1 MPIYESNKA
10 EKLKDPNYR
19 LKLWQDR
26 QDLVEEEEEVPKLI
40 AEETVY
46 PSYTIEELR
55 NNAGGMMDSAS
66 NVLGYFADHEKTF
79 FSALENKEQKPSAK
93 KIKAESPDIIEW
105 YRKEEVQ
112 IPTIFSRAATLEG
125 APEDVIRDYVKARGL
140 FEAAKIGGK
149 GYDWLETMGD
159 YGEAVVT
166 DVLTLASL
174 ATIPFTGGGSVASKT
189 AAQLLAK
196 EAVKAR
202 IKHTLKN
209 FVASRGNQVAAVE
222 GGVIVGLNDYA
233 VQTRNIAVGAQT
245 EIDKGS
251 VALNTVGGA
260 IVAPLIGAGLS
271 ETFKA
276 GFKGVKKTAK
286 GGKKL
291 FDYFLSP
298 LEKKK
303 IAQAASPE
311 NVASRDLAE
320 NGIDGD
326 LLDREQAV
334 TIDAERLGFNKEGSD
349 FIEGVFDVI
358 DDPSEVIKVVNTY
371 ARKEGL
377 SDDAVEE
384 MVEGILKS
392 GSPTKGR
399 IAQAIANTGHFIQ
412 KIPAYYG
419 GKISTLLDPYVGK
432 SSTMAQLQK
441 KFRYDQQRTILG
453 KRSAEGADYSEVLGE
468 VFGRNFVRYKKAFDP
483 ILVAT
488 YGWQRQRAYGKLSSA
503 VRGKLS
509 GDEII
514 DEAAKKIRLQLDD
527 TAKELQEVGLYE
539 EAELITGNYFPRLWN
554 RKAIKNNQ
562 VEFKNLLLK
571 VGEAKNAEEAD
582 DIILGMMTKKFD
594 AGDEGSFSGNSFL
607 SKRKFD
613 KITDD
618 TMFEKFLDND
628 ANNVLQSYYNSIS
641 KQIAKQ
647 KVFGATNFKGL
658 KEVHLTNIQKELR
671 DAGEQGLAETA
682 EKDLYSV
689 WSAQTGEGV
698 TTYGN
703 KAQFA
708 IDTVSTATR
717 IALLPL
723 ATLSSLTEV
732 LLNISRGGVG
742 GTLKNFGG
750 ALLEGGKVLTYNS
763 LDLLMKNHNMTKPEA
778 LRKMQK
784 FSIALDQSVA
794 DQVERL
800 SGDNVRH
807 WRKTNNVFFK
817 ANLLEPW
824 TKTVQL
830 TSFNIGRDIISNNLK
845 ALAKNQGEELTT
857 RLSTKR
863 DELLELGIDIDEGLK
878 WVNRTGGNVDAEDN
892 FMDLVD
898 RGAARYTNEIIL
910 NPSKESG
917 LRSKA
922 LSGNPLTTLL
932 FQLTAY
938 PSAFTNTVIKD
949 IAKRTTRNLSTGDIG
964 ASAQVVGTV
973 MALQAGGM
981 LNNYARNEMFNDGDK
996 TYKTDTEKV
1005 LEGAARWGGN
1015 GLYLDVLLRAK
1026 SQSERQGD
1034 IFAAGSALF
1043 GPTAGSTYKAIKTA
1057 NPGAYGPQVFP
1068 LYAALSKE
1076 DKAAVR
1082 AGAYEMGTELKE
1094 LLKVPKRSV
1103 YAKGGEVLDVP
1114 NTSKEPDERIDKM
1127 TGLPYNQQAGTAFTD
1142 VEDREDPLQR
1152 KAFVVGGIAK
1162 ILSKT
1167 IKDFSKR
1174 VVNDAEADEA
1184 AEEILKVYK
1193 SGDPDIPS
1201 ELDDEDFVAFLDLET
1216 KALLEEKHDLS
1227 MDQLRSKYP
1236 QFIGDKDELIMGEDF
1251 SRARG
1256 YTEDEIETYN
1266 IASELGDEL
1275 GDSAQEAT
1283 SNIQYILDS
1292 KGLTDKRPKS
1302 NVKESLSRLLAQKEA
1317 KHLALKDEEI
1327 PILEK
1332 GLGADY
1338 KEKIAALSPEDRS
1351 ILESLEV
1358 PDMPTRVE
1366 KVRDVDIENRDQALK
1381 DFIKDSKEKE
1391 PVFRGTSDAFDTDYE
1406 FSFAMPRELGTH
1418 VGTKG
1423 QAASLLTRPLPMNIT
1438 TFMGEVPEKTIDTAM
1453 KAGEIS
1459 NKAMTKGYINV
1470 KNPLVFEEDL
1480 GSWGAEELLAPNNI
1494 QDFVSLVA
1502 KQNNQKG
1509 VTSEVIG
1516 ASLKR
1521 KVIPYLDRFTEISMK
1536 GGSDTLEYSIH
1547 QAKLNKELQSFLK
1560 DFGFDSVKYKNQFEA
1575 RIEGE
1580 SPYSYILFEPEQ
1592 FKSTFAA
1599 RFDKADPRQNKADG
1613 GLLAKKDMSMYRADG
1628 SKKSNRGFIGQ
1639 VKNNV
1644 DGGIMTEASIGIEI
1658 EGKEVSMPAMV
1669 PTLTAKE
1676 IEILSNMKIEGN
1688 AKNIPRS
1695 IINKAIKHAKKRRAE
1710 GKSPF
1715 YQDGEEG

>member
-1 MPIYESNKA
+1 MPVFDL
-10 EKLKDPNYR
+10 EKKNPYADPLYTIS
-19 LKLWQDR
+19 LL
-26 QDLVEEEEEVPKLI
+26 EEEEKEEEVLVIP
-40 AEETVY
+40 ERPETVSDLRDSESFRENGRVVLEY
-46 PSYTIEELR
+46 LADNKNATEKIFSASLNLPDSPTDYIEFLR
-55 NNAGGMMDSAS
+55 DEDNRLPTLFMNAGLYEEAPE
-66 NVLGYFADHEKTF
+66 NVLKAYKNIRQRFDDADLGSFTEFMGAAGDITTDIVTDPVNF
-79 FSALENKEQKPSAK
+79 LGLLALPFSGGASGAARIGAQQLAK
-93 KIKAESPDIIEW
+93 KT
-105 YRKEEVQ
+105 VQ
-112 IPTIFSRAATLEG
+112 RNIAARLQAFATPATVG
-125 APEDVIRDYVKARGL
+125 AL
-140 FEAAKIGGK
+140 
-149 GYDWLETMGD
+149 
-159 YGEAVVT
+159 
-166 DVLTLASL
+166 
-174 ATIPFTGGGSVASKT
+174 
-189 AAQLLAK
+189 
-196 EAVKAR
+196 
-202 IKHTLKN
+202 
-209 FVASRGNQVAAVE
+209 E
-222 GGVIVGLNDYA
+222 GGVFGGLDDYGR
-233 VQTRNIAVGAQT
+233 QTRDIAVGLQEAT
-245 EIDKGS
+245 EIDKGR
-251 VALNTVGGA
+251 VALSAG
-260 IVAPLIGAGLS
+260 IGAGLGAGLGKLIDVGMS
-271 ETFKA
+271 KLDKKNIARAANPEET
-276 GFKGVKKTAK
+276 TAM
-286 GGKKL
+286 
-291 FDYFLSP
+291 
-298 LEKKK
+298 
-303 IAQAASPE
+303 
-311 NVASRDLAE
+311 DLAE
-320 NGIDGD
+320 QGMVGD
-326 LLDREQAV
+326 L
-334 TIDAERLGFNKEGSD
+334 IDKEGIKEAKERLGLDEDTTD
-349 FIEGVFDVI
+349 FIEGVFSII
-358 DDPSEVIKVVNTY
+358 DDE
-371 ARKEGL
+371 
-377 SDDAVEE
+377 DAVNEAVKKYAAKNNISQEGQEE
-384 MVEGILKS
+384 LLEDLMANFKES
-392 GSPTKGR
+392 GGSKGGVAASLNK
-399 IAQAIANTGHFIQ
+399 IVSLSKQA
-412 KIPAYYG
+412 PAYYG
-419 GKISTLLDPYVGK
+419 GRVSTFLDPYTAK
-432 SSTMAQLQK
+432 SETIKKLQR
-441 KFRYDQQRTILG
+441 KFRYDSQRTFFGDRVQEGQDYAETLG
-453 KRSAEGADYSEVLGE
+453 DTLGGYYVDMKEAIDPVL
-468 VFGRNFVRYKKAFDP
+468 VSNQGRNRDD
-483 ILVAT
+483 
-488 YGWQRQRAYGKLSSA
+488 AYRKLTAA
-503 VRGKLS
+503 VRGVKS
-509 GDEII
+509 NDTVI
-514 DEAAKKIRLQLDD
+514 DNAASRIRRGLDKAAEDLKEA
-527 TAKELQEVGLYE
+527 GLYDDASFIKE
-539 EAELITGNYFPRLWN
+539 NYFPRIWD
-554 RKAIKNNQ
+554 RKAIKDNEK
-562 VEFKNLLLK
+562 EFAQRLIKS
-571 VGEAKNAEEAD
+571 GEAKDGGEASN
-582 DIILGMMTKKFD
+582 IIASMLDKKEMY
-594 AGDEGSFSGNSFL
+594 GDEAGSGNFFL
-607 SKRKFD
+607 SKRKF
-613 KITDD
+613 KFTDD
-618 TMFEKFLDND
+618 ALFEKFLDSD
-628 ANNVLQSYYNSIS
+628 AQNVLNTYYNQIS
-641 KQIAKQ
+641 KQLARK
-647 KVFGATNFKGL
+647 KVFGATKWTDFEKL
-658 KEVHLTNIQKELR
+658 YRSEIEKELGPSESR
-671 DAGEQGLAETA
+671 KAI
-682 EKDLYSV
+682 KDLKTV
-689 WSAQTGEGV
+689 WMAQTGENATSSNLAIDSV
-698 TTYGN
+698 TTM
-703 KAQFA
+703 QR
-708 IDTVSTATR
+708 V
-717 IALLPL
+717 ALLPL
-723 ATLSSLTEV
+723 ATFSSLTEV
-732 LLNISRGGVG
+732 LLNLSRGGVYNTVKG
-742 GTLKNFGG
+742 FAKATKDGTKH
-750 ALLEGGKVLTYNS
+750 LTYGMV
-763 LDLLMKNHNMTKPEA
+763 DKVMKNHGLSKPETF
-778 LRKMQK
+778 RKLQR
-784 FSIALDQSVA
+784 FGIAFEQATS

-800 SGDNVRH
+800 SGESI
-807 WRKTNNVFFK
+807 TNPTLQKINRGFFRL
-817 ANLLEPW
+817 NLLEPW

-830 TSFNIGRDIISNNLK
+830 TSFNVGKDIIRDNLK
-845 ALAKNQGEELTT
+845 SIARHGDKKITARIQ
-857 RLSTKR
+857 TKI
-863 DELLELGIDIDEGLK
+863 DQLLELNVDIDKGLSWYNK
-878 WVNRTGGNVDAEDN
+878 TKG
-892 FMDLVD
+892 DLD
-898 RGAARYTNEIIL
+898 IENDFTFQIERGAARYTNEIIL
-910 NPSKESG
+910 NPSRESG
-917 LRSKA
+917 LKSLA
-922 LSGNPLTTLL
+922 LSYHPLTTML
-932 FQLTAY
+932 FQLSAY
-938 PSAFTNTVIKD
+938 PAAFTNTVLKD
-949 IAKRTTRNLSTGDIG
+949 MVKRTARGIKQGDIG
-964 ASAQVVGTV
+964 ASSKVIGT
-973 MALQAGGM
+973 ALSMQASAMM
-981 LNNYARNEMFNDGDK
+981 LNYYRNEFFNKDPEYIKKTKGELLIDG
-996 TYKTDTEKV
+996 
-1005 LEGAARWGGN
+1005 ASRWGGM
-1015 GLYLDVLLRAK
+1015 GIYLDVAQRSSKA
-1026 SQSERQGD
+1026 SEFLGP
-1034 IFAAGSALF
+1034 IAGPIAGFTGPVVGQFLSATKGYTYSDPFVSMMPFYSAL
-1043 GPTAGSTYKAIKTA
+1043 P
-1057 NPGAYGPQVFP
+1057 
-1068 LYAALSKE
+1068 KE
-1076 DKAAVR
+1076 TRKEIRSGVK
-1082 AGAYEMGTELKE
+1082 EFEKE
-1094 LLKVPKRSV
+1094 LIGDKPRPKFD
-1103 YAKGGEVLDVP
+1103 KGGKVLDVP
-1114 NTSKEPDERIDKM
+1114 QVPKEPDERIDKM

-1152 KAFVVGGIAK
+1152 RAFVVGGIAK

-1494 QDFVSLVA
+1494 QDFISLVA

-1521 KVIPYLDRFTEISMK
+1521 KVIPYLDRFTEMSME